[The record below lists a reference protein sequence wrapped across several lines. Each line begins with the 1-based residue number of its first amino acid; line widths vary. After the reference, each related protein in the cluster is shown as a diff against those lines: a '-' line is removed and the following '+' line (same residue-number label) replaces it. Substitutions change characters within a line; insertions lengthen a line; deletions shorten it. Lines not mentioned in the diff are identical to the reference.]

1 SFLCSCSDKKG
12 KHIASFKIYTSFYP
26 VYEITKY
33 VVGDKAEVSL
43 LMNSTD
49 VHSYEPSSKD
59 MAELYSS
66 KVFIYHSESFET
78 WVDPL
83 KKNFKEE
90 KVHLIEGVEKN
101 KLNKVKGLEEFDSSK
116 NIYDPHTWLDPI
128 LVGEEAITIGK
139 KLSEIDKQNKSYY
152 LEKSEQ
158 FNKKMKMI
166 EKKYQTIFKKKKQ
179 KYFVTQHTAFS
190 YLAKRFGLQQL
201 GIAGISNE
209 LEPNSRQM
217 AEIELFIK
225 ENNVKVIF
233 TETNSSPKIA
243 NSLRDSTGVS
253 LKVLSPLENKPNN
266 NKTFIENFEENL
278 STLDKNMQ

>member
-1 SFLCSCSDKKG
+1 
-12 KHIASFKIYTSFYP
+12 
-26 VYEITKY
+26 
-33 VVGDKAEVSL
+33 
-43 LMNSTD
+43 
-49 VHSYEPSSKD
+49 
-59 MAELYSS
+59 
-66 KVFIYHSESFET
+66 
-78 WVDPL
+78 
-83 KKNFKEE
+83 
-90 KVHLIEGVEKN
+90 
-101 KLNKVKGLEEFDSSK
+101 
-116 NIYDPHTWLDPI
+116 
-128 LVGEEAITIGK
+128 EEAITIGK

>member
-1 SFLCSCSDKKG
+1 MKRIRIFFLFCIICISFLCSCSDKKG

-101 KLNKVKGLEEFDSSK
+101 KLNK
-116 NIYDPHTWLDPI
+116 
-128 LVGEEAITIGK
+128 ITIGK

-158 FNKKMKMI
+158 FNKK
-166 EKKYQTIFKKKKQ
+166 
-179 KYFVTQHTAFS
+179 
-190 YLAKRFGLQQL
+190 
-201 GIAGISNE
+201 NE
-209 LEPNSRQM
+209 DDRKN
-217 AEIELFIK
+217 IKLF
-225 ENNVKVIF
+225 
-233 TETNSSPKIA
+233 
-243 NSLRDSTGVS
+243 LRRKNRNI
-253 LKVLSPLENKPNN
+253 LL
-266 NKTFIENFEENL
+266 L
-278 STLDKNMQ
+278 STPHFHI

>member
-166 EKKYQTIFKKKKQ
+166 EKNIK
-179 KYFVTQHTAFS
+179 
-190 YLAKRFGLQQL
+190 
-201 GIAGISNE
+201 
-209 LEPNSRQM
+209 
-217 AEIELFIK
+217 LF
-225 ENNVKVIF
+225 
-233 TETNSSPKIA
+233 
-243 NSLRDSTGVS
+243 LRRKNRNI
-253 LKVLSPLENKPNN
+253 LL
-266 NKTFIENFEENL
+266 L
-278 STLDKNMQ
+278 STPHFHI